1 MNNMN
6 NMNMFQYLQGN
17 QGGCC
22 YGCAMLFNAGWVEA
36 NSYQMNM
43 MNQMNHMMDQMNQM
57 NKIYMMNPMFNQMN
71 QMKMMSQMNQMN
83 QNKKNSQNLNKDSNE
98 NNNNILNQEINVF
111 FNNISE
117 NIPLNIIQC
126 TLSDKVSDIIQE
138 YRNKTLDKETT
149 NIFHHNGK
157 ALDLNMTAAEAGLH
171 NLAIIHVINT
181 KNVDGS

>member
-1 MNNMN
+1 
-6 NMNMFQYLQGN
+6 
-17 QGGCC
+17 
-22 YGCAMLFNAGWVEA
+22 
-36 NSYQMNM
+36 
-43 MNQMNHMMDQMNQM
+43 M
-57 NKIYMMNPMFNQMN
+57 NKMNMMNPMFI
-71 QMKMMSQMNQMN
+71 QMNQMN
-83 QNKKNSQNLNKDSNE
+83 QNKKNSQNLNEDSNE

-111 FNNISE
+111 FNNILE